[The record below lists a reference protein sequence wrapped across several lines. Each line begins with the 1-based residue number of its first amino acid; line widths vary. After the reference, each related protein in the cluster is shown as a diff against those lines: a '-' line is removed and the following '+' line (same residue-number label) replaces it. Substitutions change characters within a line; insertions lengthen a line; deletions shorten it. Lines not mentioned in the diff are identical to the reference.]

1 MFHIIKKADIVLF
14 FILVILGLFLSWYAF
29 AGSAPGKTV
38 VVRAG
43 GKLFGTYDLA
53 KDQEVTIDQNG
64 HVNQFII
71 KDGTVQMI
79 HSDCKN
85 QVCVDTGAIS
95 RSAQTIV
102 CLPNRVIIEI
112 KGEEDEYD
120 TISN

>member
-1 MFHIIKKADIVLF
+1 MFQIIKKADIILF
-14 FILVILGLFLSWYAF
+14 FVLIVIGLFLSWYAF
-29 AGSAPGKTV
+29 AGSEAGKTV

-43 GKLFGTYDLA
+43 GELYGTYDLS
-53 KDQEVTIDQNG
+53 KDQEITIEQNG

-85 QVCVDTGAIS
+85 QVCVKTGAIR
-95 RSAQTIV
+95 RSSQTIV

-112 KGEEDEYD
+112 QGEEDGYD
-120 TISN
+120 AISN